1 MSSNKLRHLIAIPLA
16 LALAALT
23 GCATDTAQADFKQT
37 AASTTVVADPVQGG
51 DLRFALVSAPT
62 GVDPQQVSTNV
73 SIYIARSL
81 ADSLTDQD
89 PVSGEIVPWLAQS
102 WEVNSDQT
110 QFTFTLRQ
118 DVTFSDGSP
127 LTAQVVK
134 DNFDSIIGD
143 LGALAPLAN
152 SYLSGFESAE
162 VLDEHTVRFTF
173 GQPNGQFLQATS
185 TVSLAIV
192 SGNSLTNT
200 PEERLQ
206 GEVAGSGPFVL
217 ESYTQDQGAVIV
229 RRDDYDWA
237 SPAFDHEGPAYL
249 DSVEFSVVPESGVRA
264 GGLTS
269 DQFDA
274 IGDALPQDV
283 AQIEAAD
290 GSILNRS
297 NPGVPFIIQF
307 NLTKAPASDLAV
319 RQAIQVG
326 VNRQELVDTVLSEHF
341 LPATSVL
348 AANTPSYVDLSQE
361 LTYDPDRANEI
372 LQSDGWALG
381 ADGIRHKDGQPLTV
395 DVTYSPLFSG
405 NQAILEL
412 TQQQLREIGVDLQL
426 RQLTGAQQ
434 GEALASGDYGAI
446 YYNSTRAEGDI
457 LRTSFD
463 ARQRNWSH
471 REPGDLE
478 GVFDRSLSTPDQAE
492 RNEALTQAQRE
503 IVDQA
508 YAIPLFEL
516 AQSIGVSKDVHGL
529 GFEASSRLKFY
540 DAWLAQ

>member
-1 MSSNKLRHLIAIPLA
+1 MLSRKLRHLVAIPLA
-16 LALAALT
+16 VSLVALA
-23 GCATDTAQADFKQT
+23 GCATGTAQADPKET
-37 AASTTVVADPVQGG
+37 APSVTASAQPGG

-62 GVDPQQVSTNV
+62 GVDPQQVTTNV

-89 PVSGEIVPWLAQS
+89 PTTSEIVPWLAQS

-110 QFTFTLRQ
+110 HFTFKLRQ
-118 DVTFSDGSP
+118 DVTFSDGSA

-134 DNFDSIIGD
+134 DNFDAIIDD

-152 SYLSGFESAE
+152 SYLSGFEGAE
-162 VLDEHTVRFTF
+162 VIDEHTVKFTF
-173 GQPNGQFLQATS
+173 AEPNGQFLQATS

-192 SGNSLTNT
+192 SPDSLNKS

-206 GEVAGSGPFVL
+206 GDVAGSGPFVL

-229 RRDDYDWA
+229 RRDDYNWA
-237 SPAFDHEGPAYL
+237 SPAFDHEGAAYL

-264 GGLTS
+264 GGLAS
-269 DQFDA
+269 GQFDA

-283 AQIEAAD
+283 AQIEAAG

-307 NLTKAPASDLAV
+307 NLTQAPADDPAV

-348 AANTPSYVDLSQE
+348 AANTPSYADLSDE
-361 LTYDPDRANEI
+361 LAYDPAQAQEI
-372 LQSDGWALG
+372 LDSQGWVPG
-381 ADGIRHKDGQPLTV
+381 ADGIREKDGNRLTI

-412 TQQQLREIGVDLQL
+412 TQQQLRDIGVDLQL
-426 RQLTGAQQ
+426 RQLTAAQQ
-434 GEALASGDYGAI
+434 GEALATGDFGAI

-471 REPGDLE
+471 RGPGVVE
-478 GVFDRSLSTPDQAE
+478 GFFDQSLNTPDPAE
-492 RNEALTQAQRE
+492 RNEALAQAQRE
-503 IVDQA
+503 VVAQA
-508 YAIPLFEL
+508 YAIPLFEF
-516 AQSIGVSKDVHGL
+516 AQSIGVANDVHGL